1 MENKLNMTLDELA
14 EMNKRSNRG
23 RGRGRGRGSRRGIS
37 RRGRGGYSGRS
48 SRPRTQGVRKDSR
61 RRLRITNLNKSITN
75 DKLKVIHYLFLFQTL
90 FEEYG
95 KLTRCGVHFDKMGDS
110 KGTADIEYE
119 SHEDAEKAIGKL
131 NSK

>member
-95 KLTRCGVHFDKMGDS
+95 KLTRCGVHFDKMGGS